1 MRTHARN
8 RAVKLQK
15 RNAGSSK
22 KARKKNPAAVVCFT
36 DSLCAACSLLRISYD
51 ARDTLRRTRR
61 MNTMNLVIWL
71 PTLFVLGLISLAA
84 CLAFTEACARI

>member
-1 MRTHARN
+1 
-8 RAVKLQK
+8 
-15 RNAGSSK
+15 
-22 KARKKNPAAVVCFT
+22 
-36 DSLCAACSLLRISYD
+36 
-51 ARDTLRRTRR
+51 